1 MKTINRIL
9 TFFILAIAWLV
20 VMTSCAE
27 MPLTLAV
34 EGNYGTYSYS
44 SKCGLRASLRIREEK
59 SGPITAEE
67 IANRWK
73 P

>member
-9 TFFILAIAWLV
+9 TFAILAACWLA
-20 VMTSCAE
+20 VMCSCSE
-27 MPLTLAV
+27 MPLTLAID
-34 EGNYGTYSYS
+34 GNYGTYSYS
-44 SKCGLRASLRIREEK
+44 TKSGLRASLRIREEK